1 MFKSGLQGYRGS
13 LETAYPRGLKTKPG
27 AFLPQILKTASTV
40 YHLLIA
46 KGVLHRTSL
55 PQLRKPYS
63 FLRNPNPGNPFSWI
77 TEEAAQEPA
86 SLAARSQAHRP
97 EERQTRG
104 LGAQEGLGAR
114 PEEQQQE
121 IRTTLAASRGF
132 SKRN

>member
-1 MFKSGLQGYRGS
+1 MFKYGLQGYRGS
-13 LETAYPRGLKTKPG
+13 LETAYPWGLKTKPG
-27 AFLPQILKTASTV
+27 AFLPQILKTTNTV

-46 KGVLHRTSL
+46 KGVLHKEPP
-55 PQLRKPYS
+55 PQLRKPHS
-63 FLRNPNPGNPFSWI
+63 FFRNPNPGNPFSWI

-104 LGAQEGLGAR
+104 LGAQEAVGAR
-114 PEEQQQE
+114 PEQQQE
-121 IRTTLAASRGF
+121 IRRTLAASRGF